1 MKKVLLIGPFPPLYS
16 YGGPTKSIQGLY
28 NVLNTKSIQCSV
40 LSPSRELKGNKII
53 IEEIDN
59 KILFSNNFYI
69 DILKSLKN
77 NKIMWFNS
85 FFEFKLIWLLFL
97 NSFLQ
102 FNLIVSPRGQLS
114 HNAIYTSKPLF
125 KFIFIK
131 FVSFFNKSIYFHSTS
146 KEESKEIKKYFRN
159 ARIKEISN
167 ISSNE
172 FFNNSCVNKK
182 FIFYSRIHKK
192 KGLDILLS
200 TIQKYNI
207 KIELDIYGFIEDKD
221 YWKKCEKYINDI
233 KGVNYMGSLDDGD
246 ITKLNNKYSFFILP
260 TLNENFGHVII
271 ELLSIGCIPIL
282 SKNTNP
288 FDEDISS
295 IFNLNF
301 DISDKSDLKNVINM
315 ANNMSDERFIK
326 LKSSVRPYFDKLNEN
341 QEKIKKKYIN
351 FISDLL

>member
-1 MKKVLLIGPFPPLYS
+1 MKNLLIIGPFPPLFS
-16 YGGPTKSIQGLY
+16 YGGPTKSINGLNSIFSSS
-28 NVLNTKSIQCSV
+28 NVDFSI
-40 LSPSRELKGNKII
+40 LSPNSNLDGSKIKNINK
-53 IEEIDN
+53 
-59 KILFSNNFYI
+59 SNNIFYRTNQSVF
-69 DILKSLKN
+69 LLKN
-77 NKIMWFNS
+77 FHKYEIIWINS
-85 FFEFKLIWLLFL
+85 FFDLKLLLLLLIRLF
-97 NSFLQ
+97 
-102 FNLIVSPRGQLS
+102 FNFQLVVSPRGQLS
-114 HNAIYTSKPLF
+114 QEAISTSNPTQKQIFIQTIRLF
-125 KFIFIK
+125 KNYFLFHTTSDSETKNVKAIFKTIK
-131 FVSFFNKSIYFHSTS
+131 YKQ
-146 KEESKEIKKYFRN
+146 
-159 ARIKEISN
+159 ISN
-167 ISSNE
+167 SFNLNYK
-172 FFNNSCVNKK
+172 FNNVTKRR

-221 YWKKCEKYINDI
+221 YWKKCENYINDI

-301 DISDKSDLKNVINM
+301 EISDKSDLKNVINM
-315 ANNMSDERFIK
+315 ANNMSDEKFIK